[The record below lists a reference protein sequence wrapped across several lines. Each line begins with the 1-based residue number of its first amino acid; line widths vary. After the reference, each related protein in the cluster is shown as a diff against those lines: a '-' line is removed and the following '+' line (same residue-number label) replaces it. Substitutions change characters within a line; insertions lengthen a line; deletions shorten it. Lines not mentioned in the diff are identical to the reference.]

1 MHHRVRSEPQS
12 KYYSQVSSTLYMVV
26 MRFHLE
32 DVNNVD
38 EEEKGRLFQA
48 FEEAGLPPIIVETH
62 AFLSL
67 DLTHDTA
74 FVQHV
79 ND

>member
-1 MHHRVRSEPQS
+1 
-12 KYYSQVSSTLYMVV
+12 

-38 EEEKGRLFQA
+38 EEKGRLFKA

-62 AFLSL
+62 AFLSS
-67 DLTHDTA
+67 DLTHDNA

-79 ND
+79 NDRFITPCVQSIGNFHTRYARSDGCKA